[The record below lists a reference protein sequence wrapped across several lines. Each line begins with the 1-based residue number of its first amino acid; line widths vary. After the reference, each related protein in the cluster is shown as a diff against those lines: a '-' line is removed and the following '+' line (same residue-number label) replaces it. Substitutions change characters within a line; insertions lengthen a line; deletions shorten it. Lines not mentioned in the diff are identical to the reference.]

1 MIMSDSDF
9 EIVDAST
16 IDFVRRGGRRK
27 GLGNGRNFIPAEPV
41 SLSNDDREGQYLMYK
56 AYQRNYQRRHGV
68 TETPYDHLIDPVL
81 QREEEYSKLFPI
93 TLIEARLIVQE
104 ESEGK

>member
-1 MIMSDSDF
+1 
-9 EIVDAST
+9 
-16 IDFVRRGGRRK
+16 
-27 GLGNGRNFIPAEPV
+27 V

>member
-1 MIMSDSDF
+1 MYDDDDF
-9 EIVDAST
+9 VDAST
-16 IDFVRRGGRRK
+16 IEVTRGRRT
-27 GLGNGRNFIPAEPV
+27 GLGNGRNFIPAPV
-41 SLSNDDREGQYLMYK
+41 ISMNEDDRKGAYLMYK
-56 AYQRNYQRRHGV
+56 AHQRNYQRRHNV
-68 TETPYDHLIDPVL
+68 TVTPYDHLIDPVL